1 MYCKA
6 PSELY
11 IQQVSNAVINIRLV
25 KLPLDSG
32 PKLAVGQGK
41 QTFP

>member
-11 IQQVSNAVINIRLV
+11 IQQAVINIRLV
-25 KLPLDSG
+25 RLPLNSG
-32 PKLAVGQGK
+32 PKLAMGQGK
-41 QTFP
+41 QTFH